1 MDAID
6 KEHNCSYNIFAAFGT
21 QKEAKVMST
30 VVSSM
35 DLRRRIGEILARIV
49 YAGERFIIKQ
59 RGQPVAALISIH
71 DLQLLEK
78 MEEQRDIQ
86 ILRLARETSEHLIP
100 FEELV
105 AQYERLYGEKLE
117 LTSAETAGALQTSG

>member
-1 MDAID
+1 
-6 KEHNCSYNIFAAFGT
+6 
-21 QKEAKVMST
+21 MST
-30 VVSSM
+30 VVSLM

-86 ILRLARETSEHLIP
+86 ILRLARETSEHLVP